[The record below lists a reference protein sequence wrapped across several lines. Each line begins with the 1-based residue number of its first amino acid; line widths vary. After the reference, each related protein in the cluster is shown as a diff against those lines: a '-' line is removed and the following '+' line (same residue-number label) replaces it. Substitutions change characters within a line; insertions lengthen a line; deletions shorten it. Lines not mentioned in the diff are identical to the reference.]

1 MTLCHQ
7 VERLTSNLE
16 RVEKEVAASKS
27 TSAEMLME
35 NKSSW
40 AEERLQLQTR
50 ISELDGALMKATTRL
65 TNYISTEKRKK
76 KKIAMALKELKA
88 RNKMQQAKVEQLETE
103 NQMLKW
109 SIAPSGDRLKKQLR
123 DLWRHHQEFNSIILS
138 GYKCSSMVPG
148 AEIDLTS
155 IAVPY
160 KSPSGV
166 KQKDL
171 EHLKERLDQLDD
183 IQRHQLNKLRGFQD
197 GVLSETAPMDNSQ
210 VKESAVTPQ

>member
-65 TNYISTEKRKK
+65 TNYISTEKRVS
-76 KKIAMALKELKA
+76 
-88 RNKMQQAKVEQLETE
+88 RWRQVWRGTC
-103 NQMLKW
+103 W
-109 SIAPSGDRLKKQLR
+109 S
-123 DLWRHHQEFNSIILS
+123 
-138 GYKCSSMVPG
+138 SSM
-148 AEIDLTS
+148 
-155 IAVPY
+155 AVVRISCATF
-160 KSPSGV
+160 K
-166 KQKDL
+166 
-171 EHLKERLDQLDD
+171 
-183 IQRHQLNKLRGFQD
+183 
-197 GVLSETAPMDNSQ
+197 VLLSVWIE
-210 VKESAVTPQ
+210 